1 MMMMMSATHSWPTGH
16 ITIGINLPTCYI
28 TEDITSFHLKIHTSW
43 DRNLKAPRYNYFLG
57 KRHIR

>member
-1 MMMMMSATHSWPTGH
+1 MSATHSWPTGH